1 MSPEQ
6 DRTPIRA
13 TDDERGGIGPYMMVV
28 LVAVIVAAALAVYV
42 AAYRQ
47 EIVAILTQ
55 SPT

>member
-1 MSPEQ
+1 MSTRPEQ
-6 DRTPIRA
+6 APEPA
-13 TDDERGGIGPYMMVV
+13 ADDERGGIGPYLMVV
-28 LVAVIVAAALAVYV
+28 VVAVIVAAALAVYV

>member
-1 MSPEQ
+1 MSVQP
-6 DRTPIRA
+6 DHA
-13 TDDERGGIGPYMMVV
+13 ADDERGGIGPYLMTV
-28 LVAVIVAAALAVYV
+28 LVAVVVVAALAVYV